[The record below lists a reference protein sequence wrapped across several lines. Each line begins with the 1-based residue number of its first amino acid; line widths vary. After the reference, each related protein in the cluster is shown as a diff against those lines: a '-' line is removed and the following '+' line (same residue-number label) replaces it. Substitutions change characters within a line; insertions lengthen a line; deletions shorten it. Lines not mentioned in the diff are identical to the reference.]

1 MQYFIM
7 FWLVELYNKKSSS
20 FRICDGRLLLFKDTS
35 RVLLESCA
43 ALSTAEYIFY
53 IVAKSI
59 QIIFRT
65 LILTMMIMTDSTL
78 SS

>member
-20 FRICDGRLLLFKDTS
+20 FRICDVGLLLFKGTS

-43 ALSTAEYIFY
+43 VLSTAEYIFY

-65 LILTMMIMTDSTL
+65 LILTMDDHD
-78 SS
+78 